1 MKQNPLRIELIE
13 RSLNYTDREGQL
25 SDNYSNLFT
34 GNCTKFEIQV
44 LRKME
49 KEDLVWFED
58 IETARDCDRGP
69 DDLVVYLT
77 EDCINDYFDWRET
90 FPKTEEKVVE
100 KPVDKLSQV
109 MEIANIKSDIDKL
122 TADYELKLKEMMDL
136 LNEKLQQI

>member
-1 MKQNPLRIELIE
+1 MKEETLRIELIE

-34 GNCTKFEIQV
+34 GNCTKHEMTV
-44 LRKME
+44 LRQME

-58 IETARDCDRGP
+58 IETARECDRGP

-77 EDCINDYFDWRET
+77 EECINEYFDWREA

-109 MEIANIKSDIDKL
+109 MEIANLKSDIDKL
-122 TADYELKLKEMMDL
+122 TADYDLKLKEMMDL